1 MELWNITYFQL
12 REKQQILLPDF
23 KAGLKKNY
31 WFDHISRI
39 GNWHNV
45 HLNIPKY
52 MVKTK
57 PIIGRSNFGHPM
69 LSLIEMLKTFKIHQ
83 VLTVWNTW
91 HSVGFKSS
99 SRPSCV
105 THPLASKKTVML
117 PPSPPQHVRTDLCQ
131 IEHGR
136 LSLKHVT
143 WTTLKKTA
151 PKVFE
156 VSEIEHKTWKK
167 KMKSKQMWHGIG

>member
-31 WFDHISRI
+31 WFDHISTI
-39 GNWHNV
+39 GDWYNV

-57 PIIGRSNFGHPM
+57 PIIGRSNFGPPR

-105 THPLASKKTVML
+105 THPLASKKPLCCPL
-117 PPSPPQHVRTDLCQ
+117 PRPNTFVLTSAKLNTGVSRWSMSPGPRWRKRPPKCLKFLK
-131 IEHGR
+131 
-136 LSLKHVT
+136 LSIKRGKRR
-143 WTTLKKTA
+143 WNQNKCDTA
-151 PKVFE
+151 
-156 VSEIEHKTWKK
+156 
-167 KMKSKQMWHGIG
+167 